1 MRKSLLLA
9 AVLLLSAGVCL
20 AGDPVVSNVRAQQRG
35 GGSKLVDIY
44 YDVADSDGDR
54 LTVAVAI
61 TDGGTA
67 IPAASLTGAVGANVS
82 PGSGKQ
88 IVWDAGADW
97 PGQLSENVRATVTA
111 DDGRT
116 PAVPQGMALIPAG
129 SFSMGDAHDGL
140 SSALPVHSVFVSA
153 FYMDRYE
160 VTKAKWDEVAN
171 WAAANGYDI
180 TAAGA
185 SGKAVNHPAH
195 YVTWYECVK
204 WCNARSQKEGLTPC
218 YTVGGATYKTGSSA
232 PDCNWSASGYRLPT
246 EAEWE
251 KAARGG
257 ASGRRFPW
265 SDSDFISHSRAN
277 YYAGAGY
284 SYDQSSGGYHPTYN
298 DGTTPYTSPAGA
310 FAANGYGLYD
320 MAGNVWEW
328 CWDWYGSA
336 YYSSSPSSN
345 PRGPSS
351 GSYRVLRGGSWRNY
365 AYYCRVAYRYIDP
378 PGSSSSIG
386 FRLVRTAP

>member
-1 MRKSLLLA
+1 MLKSFFSA
-9 AVLLLSAGVCL
+9 AVFILGACVCL

-44 YDVADSDGDR
+44 YDVVDSDGDR
-54 LTVAVAI
+54 QTVAVAI
-61 TDGGTA
+61 TDGGTPL
-67 IPAASLTGAVGANVS
+67 PATSLSGAVGAGVA

-97 PGQLSENVRATVTA
+97 PGNLSENIRATVTA

-116 PAVPQGMALIPAG
+116 PAVPSGMALIPAG

-140 SSALPVHSVFVSA
+140 SSALPVHSVYVSA

-160 VTKAKWDEVAN
+160 VTKALWDEVRAWGLGN
-171 WAAANGYDI
+171 GYTDLPAGGGKAAN
-180 TAAGA
+180 
-185 SGKAVNHPAH
+185 HPVHSVSWFAM
-195 YVTWYECVK
+195 VK

-218 YTVGGATYKTGSSA
+218 YTVGGVTYKTGSSA

-265 SDSDFISHSRAN
+265 SDSDNIQHTRAN
-277 YYAGAGY
+277 YYSST
-284 SYDQSSGGYHPTYN
+284 SYAYDTSATGGYHPTYN
-298 DGTTPYTSPAGA
+298 DGTTPYTSPVGA

-320 MAGNVWEW
+320 MAGNLWEW
-328 CWDWYGSA
+328 CWDWCSSS
-336 YYSSSPSSN
+336 YYSSSPSSD

-351 GSYRVLRGGSWRNY
+351 GSNRVLRGGSWDGN
-365 AYYCRVAYRYIDP
+365 ADYCRVAIRGISTPD
-378 PGSSSSIG
+378 GGVSVG
-386 FRLVRTAP
+386 FRPVRRAP